1 MDMYLIRFR
10 DTGYIP
16 ICANS
21 LTLNGRGGTRC
32 ESARDLEDAG
42 GPGRNER
49 GCRYM
54 IPGHEYTNPEY
65 CTVTH
70 PELEVIQADPGEE
83 WVWINFIH
91 SGAHHSLAISIDE
104 HEFWIV
110 GADGEFVHPQKVVR
124 THVNLGE
131 RTSILVK
138 LDKPAGD
145 YALRL
150 HSLRSEQMI
159 QGAGILRYAATK
171 DLSKTSN
178 RTVPNTKPWLHLNGS
193 LVDPANKVMEE
204 TKLSPFP
211 PRPPPQKADF
221 TLKFTV
227 NNTGPSTWVLN
238 AAPHEFFRQ
247 NVPPI
252 LWNEKS
258 RGKTSWGN
266 PHGFLKNGSVV
277 DLIIENG
284 AKVDA
289 SHPFHKHNHK
299 VFIIGQ
305 GQGGFP
311 WKDVDDAIKHGGGKY
326 FNLDNPPYRDGFTL
340 QAGEGKFV
348 VVRYKIYFPAVS
360 MLHCHMIHHFAS
372 GQQVILLEGMEVMPP
387 VPEELKNKPHVEF
400 QMPPRHILFESAVMS
415 VVTLNDP
422 RVKYQTATLNGV
434 EYNYILA
441 EPASGNVVGTIFL
454 IHGWPDM
461 SLGWRNQ
468 IPYLLSKG
476 LRVVAPDMMGYGGTD
491 APEDVS
497 FYTFKRASDD
507 IAALA
512 SHLGLSRIILGGH
525 DWGGAVVY
533 RAALWY
539 PELISAFFVISTP
552 FAAPRLTYIDQAVAL
567 PTLHYQQ
574 QFRTDAVQDYI
585 GLPDAQNATRVR
597 QILNTIYGVR
607 LPSGGSA
614 FNSSGAG
621 FTFELLDEVTEDTPL
636 LTAEEMDYYVENY
649 VSDPFNRTLNWY
661 RTGELNWQ
669 DELALVPANA
679 SYTAK
684 YTQPALYIGGSL
696 DTALPPVLSTGMET
710 YFNSLSRGEVNGTHW
725 VMWEKPEDVNS
736 YVGNWLASS
745 VLGNVTIGLNLTAAS
760 ALLH

>member
-1 MDMYLIRFR
+1 MAYQALPRDNYTYRFTPEGQYGSYFYHGHFGPAFSDGQRGPIWIVPAAWRPRPYHLISDNEHDIRAMRAAETNPRHVIVADWNDQPMDMYLIRFR

-54 IPGHEYTNPEY
+54 ISGHEYTNPEY
-65 CTVTH
+65 CTETH
-70 PELEVIQADPGEE
+70 PELEVIQANPGEE
-83 WVWINFIH
+83 WIWINFIH
-91 SGAHHSLAISIDE
+91 SGAHHSLAMSIDE
-104 HEFWIV
+104 HEFWVV
-110 GADGEFVHPQKVVR
+110 GADGEFVHPQKV
-124 THVNLGE
+124 
-131 RTSILVK
+131 
-138 LDKPAGD
+138 
-145 YALRL
+145 
-150 HSLRSEQMI
+150 
-159 QGAGILRYAATK
+159 
-171 DLSKTSN
+171 DLSKASN

-193 LVDPANKVMEE
+193 LVDPANKAMEE
-204 TKLSPFP
+204 TRLSPFP

-266 PHGFLKNGSVV
+266 PHGFLRNGSVV

-311 WKDVDDAIKHGGGKY
+311 WKDVDDAIKHGDGKY

-400 QMPPRHILFESAVMS
+400 QMPPR
-415 VVTLNDP
+415 
-422 RVKYQTATLNGV
+422 
-434 EYNYILA
+434 
-441 EPASGNVVGTIFL
+441 
-454 IHGWPDM
+454 
-461 SLGWRNQ
+461 
-468 IPYLLSKG
+468 
-476 LRVVAPDMMGYGGTD
+476 YG
-491 APEDVS
+491 P
-497 FYTFKRASDD
+497 
-507 IAALA
+507 
-512 SHLGLSRIILGGH
+512 
-525 DWGGAVVY
+525 
-533 RAALWY
+533 
-539 PELISAFFVISTP
+539 
-552 FAAPRLTYIDQAVAL
+552 
-567 PTLHYQQ
+567 
-574 QFRTDAVQDYI
+574 
-585 GLPDAQNATRVR
+585 
-597 QILNTIYGVR
+597 
-607 LPSGGSA
+607 
-614 FNSSGAG
+614 
-621 FTFELLDEVTEDTPL
+621 LD
-636 LTAEEMDYYVENY
+636 
-649 VSDPFNRTLNWY
+649 
-661 RTGELNWQ
+661 
-669 DELALVPANA
+669 
-679 SYTAK
+679 
-684 YTQPALYIGGSL
+684 
-696 DTALPPVLSTGMET
+696 
-710 YFNSLSRGEVNGTHW
+710 
-725 VMWEKPEDVNS
+725 
-736 YVGNWLASS
+736 
-745 VLGNVTIGLNLTAAS
+745 
-760 ALLH
+760 

>member
-1 MDMYLIRFR
+1 
-10 DTGYIP
+10 
-16 ICANS
+16 
-21 LTLNGRGGTRC
+21 
-32 ESARDLEDAG
+32 
-42 GPGRNER
+42 
-49 GCRYM
+49 
-54 IPGHEYTNPEY
+54 
-65 CTVTH
+65 
-70 PELEVIQADPGEE
+70 
-83 WVWINFIH
+83 
-91 SGAHHSLAISIDE
+91 
-104 HEFWIV
+104 
-110 GADGEFVHPQKVVR
+110 
-124 THVNLGE
+124 
-131 RTSILVK
+131 
-138 LDKPAGD
+138 
-145 YALRL
+145 
-150 HSLRSEQMI
+150 
-159 QGAGILRYAATK
+159 
-171 DLSKTSN
+171 
-178 RTVPNTKPWLHLNGS
+178 
-193 LVDPANKVMEE
+193 
-204 TKLSPFP
+204 
-211 PRPPPQKADF
+211 
-221 TLKFTV
+221 
-227 NNTGPSTWVLN
+227 
-238 AAPHEFFRQ
+238 
-247 NVPPI
+247 
-252 LWNEKS
+252 
-258 RGKTSWGN
+258 
-266 PHGFLKNGSVV
+266 
-277 DLIIENG
+277 
-284 AKVDA
+284 
-289 SHPFHKHNHK
+289 
-299 VFIIGQ
+299 
-305 GQGGFP
+305 
-311 WKDVDDAIKHGGGKY
+311 
-326 FNLDNPPYRDGFTL
+326 
-340 QAGEGKFV
+340 
-348 VVRYKIYFPAVS
+348 
-360 MLHCHMIHHFAS
+360 
-372 GQQVILLEGMEVMPP
+372 
-387 VPEELKNKPHVEF
+387 
-400 QMPPRHILFESAVMS
+400 MS

-422 RVKYQTATLNGV
+422 QVKYQTATLNGV

-533 RAALWY
+533 RAALWH

-585 GLPDAQNATRVR
+585 GLPEAQNATRVR

-607 LPSGGSA
+607 LPGGGSA